1 MGLNQYKTERT
12 VHSSGKDADKEQST
26 AVQVGYNLGPVS
38 AIANISRNENINF
51 VNGADADMITL
62 RLATKF

>member
-1 MGLNQYKTERT
+1 MK
-12 VHSSGKDADKEQST
+12 DKEKST